1 MTTTILG
8 RLGRDAEV
16 RYLTD
21 GTAVANLA
29 LASSYGRKGT
39 DGNRPTQW
47 YDASLWGKQAEAA
60 ASYLTKGKLIVATL
74 EDVHIE
80 EFQTKD
86 GTQKSKLVGRV
97 MKFEFAGGPANPEQQ
112 EPARQA
118 APQRQAAQQRQAAPT
133 GGGGATD
140 SMADME
146 SDVPFITK
154 FTMFNDFNVRSNRRG
169 HKNLL

>member
-29 LASSYGRKGT
+29 LAVNYGRKGQ

-47 YDASLWGKQAEAA
+47 YEASLWAKAAEAA
-60 ASYLTKGKLIVATL
+60 AQYLTKGKLIVATL

-80 EFQTKD
+80 EFKAKD

-97 MKFEFAGGPANPEQQ
+97 MKFEFAGGKDDRSEAPSAPAPQRQ
-112 EPARQA
+112 APPPQRQA
-118 APQRQAAQQRQAAPT
+118 APQGVAGMAAMQDDGP
-133 GGGGATD
+133 D
-140 SMADME
+140 SI
-146 SDVPFITK
+146 PF
-154 FTMFNDFNVRSNRRG
+154 
-169 HKNLL
+169 